1 MPSEGSMPSEIT
13 GEKAERTNAKSISLQ
28 TCIRPFWIT
37 VSVTGSRLDMAAM
50 TRTAPASMRYD
61 RCRIPHHV
69 GGAARLAHSSRRQ
82 PSQVV
87 SWLAHGAYDQP
98 RSGLPSGGVAGAS
111 TDFPFEA
118 CTAETRTVVGHALW
132 L

>member
-1 MPSEGSMPSEIT
+1 MPSERSMPSEIT

-50 TRTAPASMRYD
+50 TSTAPASMRYD
-61 RCRIPHHV
+61 RCPIPHHV
-69 GGAARLAHSSRRQ
+69 GSAARLAHSSRRQ

-98 RSGLPSGGVAGAS
+98 RSGLSSGGVAVTS
-111 TDFPFEA
+111 TYFPSQP
-118 CTAETRTVVGHALW
+118 CTADTGTLSGPQL
-132 L
+132 